1 MVDKNNQTLHGKQV
15 EAIEKGI
22 IQIMMVLIENMDRL
36 NMDSIFHA
44 HKLWKNKRNVTCMQ
58 RLWNKLQY
66 KQKDINRKF
75 NN

>member
-1 MVDKNNQTLHGKQV
+1 
-15 EAIEKGI
+15 
-22 IQIMMVLIENMDRL
+22 MMVLIENMDRL